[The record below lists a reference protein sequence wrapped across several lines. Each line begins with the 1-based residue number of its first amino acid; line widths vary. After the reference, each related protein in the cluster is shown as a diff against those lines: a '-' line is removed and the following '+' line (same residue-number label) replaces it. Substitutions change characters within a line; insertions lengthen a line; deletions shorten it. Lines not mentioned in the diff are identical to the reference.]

1 MKQVVVNIPDNKYHF
16 FMELIKSLNF
26 VVLSREEE
34 QTKKQMEFVSGTKQ
48 SLEQVEKHLS
58 GQIKLKT
65 ADQLL
70 DEL

>member
-1 MKQVVVNIPDNKYHF
+1 
-16 FMELIKSLNF
+16 MELIKSLNF